1 MENKLQ
7 ELTEKIYQ
15 EGLNKGNEE
24 AEKITGNARKEADEI
39 IKKAKNEA
47 EQIIQ
52 DAEKKAK
59 ELKENAESEL
69 KLSSRQAVN
78 SLKQQITDLIS
89 GKILDQPVT
98 ETFKDQDFV
107 KKLIETLV
115 NKWNPADEEA
125 LQVIL
130 PADKEKEMEKFISSS
145 SNNTLKKGVKLV
157 FDEETGSGFQIGP
170 ADGSYKISFTD
181 EDFNAFFKD
190 YLRPRLT
197 GLLFEEK
204 ED

>member
-24 AEKITGNARKEADEI
+24 AERITSNARKEAEEI
-39 IKKAKNEA
+39 IKKAKTEA
-47 EQIIQ
+47 EQTFQ
-52 DAEKKAK
+52 DAKKNAE

-89 GKILDQPVT
+89 GKILDQSVKD
-98 ETFKDQDFV
+98 TFEDNAFI

-115 NKWNPADEEA
+115 DKWDPAGEVG

-130 PADKEKEMEKFISSS
+130 PADKEKEMEKFVSSKS
-145 SNNTLKKGVKLV
+145 KSTLDKKVKLI
-157 FDEETGSGFQIGP
+157 FDEQTGNGFQIGP

-181 EDFNAFFKD
+181 EDFNAFFKE

-197 GLLFEEK
+197 KLLFEEK